1 MRLIGEPTAPGSRWG
16 SLFSDPPVR
25 MTTIIRGA
33 RVLTL
38 DAADTEHAKADIV
51 IDGSTIT
58 AVGSAVPTQYAE
70 IIDAHGLIA
79 MPGLI
84 NAHFHSQV
92 SLMAGS
98 VPSLPLELFML
109 YEVPPL
115 GDRLPD
121 PRLIYLQ
128 TMLGAVE
135 MLRNGVTA
143 VHDDAFHNP
152 WPTQPAIDAVMSA
165 YRDSGLRATV
175 AINHQNRPELEKLP
189 FLAELLP
196 PDIRA
201 EVEAIRIAPLHEL
214 TDLYHWFHQTWHG
227 AADGRLRIAVSN
239 SAPQRVTD
247 DYFAFLSEF
256 SRTHDL
262 PFNIHILETKTQR
275 VLGIERFG
283 KSLVRLVHDLGFLD
297 ERMLVIHAIWVD
309 DADMDLLAASR
320 CTVAHNPVCNLR
332 LGSGI
337 MPFRALRDRGIAIA
351 IGTDERAAD
360 DEVNCWAS
368 LKQAG
373 LVHQIGQPDYALWP
387 TPSELLHAATS
398 AGARG
403 MRIGNLGR
411 IAPGCLA
418 DIILI
423 DPDSLPFTPM
433 NDLRRQLVY
442 SHNGSAVVM
451 TMVAGRVVMRDGRV
465 LGIDERAL
473 RSELRERQPEID
485 AAIAAT
491 ARQAARLEP
500 YWRAMYQRAAA
511 TDVGFTRWVGDGR

>member
-1 MRLIGEPTAPGSRWG
+1 
-16 SLFSDPPVR
+16 
-25 MTTIIRGA
+25 MTTLIRGA

-38 DAADTEHAKADIV
+38 DAADTEYVRADIL
-51 IDGSTIT
+51 IEDATIT
-58 AVGSAVPTQYAE
+58 AVGPDLSAPDADV
-70 IIDAHGLIA
+70 IDAAGLIA

-84 NAHFHSQV
+84 NGHFHSQV

-115 GDRLPD
+115 AARLPD
-121 PRLIYLQ
+121 ARLTYLQ

-143 VHDDAFHNP
+143 VHDDVFHNP
-152 WPTQPAIDAVMSA
+152 WPTRSAIDAVMSA

-175 AINHQNRPELEKLP
+175 AINHQNRPELDKLP
-189 FLAELLP
+189 FLSEILP

-201 EVEAIRIAPLHEL
+201 QIEAIRIAPLHEL
-214 TDLYHWFHQTWHG
+214 TSLYNWFHQTWHG
-227 AADGRLRIAVSN
+227 AANGRLRIAVSN
-239 SAPQRVTD
+239 SAPQRVTE

-256 SRTHDL
+256 SRRHDL

-309 DADMDLLAASR
+309 DADMDLLAAAG
-320 CTVAHNPVCNLR
+320 CTVAHNPICNLR

-360 DEVNCWAS
+360 DSVSSWAA

-373 LVHQIGQPDYALWP
+373 LVHQICQTDYRLWP
-387 TPSELLHAATS
+387 TPLELLYAATS

-403 MRIGNLGR
+403 MRISQLGR
-411 IAPGCLA
+411 IAPGFLA
-418 DIILI
+418 DVILI
-423 DPDSLPFTPM
+423 DPDTLPFTPM

-451 TMVAGRVVMRDGRV
+451 TMVAGQVVMRDGIV
-465 LGIDERAL
+465 LGVDGRAL
-473 RSELRERQPEID
+473 RAELRSRQPEID

>member
-1 MRLIGEPTAPGSRWG
+1 
-16 SLFSDPPVR
+16 
-25 MTTIIRGA
+25 MTTLIRGA

-38 DAADTEHAKADIV
+38 DVADTEYAKADILIEGTKIAAVGPDLAVPCANV
-51 IDGSTIT
+51 ID
-58 AVGSAVPTQYAE
+58 A
-70 IIDAHGLIA
+70 DGLIA

-84 NAHFHSQV
+84 NGHFHSQV

-98 VPSLPLELFML
+98 VRGLPLELFML

-115 GDRLPD
+115 GDRPPD

-135 MLRNGVTA
+135 MLRHGVTA

-152 WPTQPAIDAVMSA
+152 YPTRTSIDAVMSA
-165 YRDSGLRATV
+165 YQDSGLRATV
-175 AINHQNRPELEKLP
+175 AINHQNRPELDKLP

-201 EVEAIRIAPLHEL
+201 EVEAIRVAPLDEL
-214 TDLYHWFHQTWHG
+214 THLYHWFHQTWHG

-239 SAPQRVTD
+239 SAPQRVTEE
-247 DYFAFLSEF
+247 YFRFLSEF
-256 SRTHDL
+256 SRSHDL
-262 PFNIHILETKTQR
+262 PFNIHMLETKTQR
-275 VLGIERFG
+275 VLGIERYG
-283 KSLVRLVHDLGFLD
+283 KSLVRLVSDLGFLD

-309 DADMDLLAASR
+309 DADMDLLAAAG
-320 CTVAHNPVCNLR
+320 CTVAHNPICNLR

-360 DEVNCWAS
+360 DQVNCWAA
-368 LKQAG
+368 LKQTG

-387 TPSELLHAATS
+387 TPDELLLAATS
-398 AGARG
+398 GGARG
-403 MRIGNLGR
+403 MRIGDLGR
-411 IAPGCLA
+411 IATGCLA

-423 DPDSLPFTPM
+423 DPDSLPFTPL
-433 NDLRRQLVY
+433 NNLRRQLVY
-442 SHNGSAVVM
+442 SHDGRAVVM
-451 TMVAGRVVMRDGRV
+451 TVVAGKVVMRDGRV
-465 LGIDERAL
+465 LGVDERAL
-473 RSELRERQPEID
+473 RAELRARQPEID
-485 AAIAAT
+485 SAIAAT

-500 YWRAMYQRAAA
+500 YWRAMYLRAAA
-511 TDVGFTRWVGDGR
+511 MDVGFTRWVESGR